1 MCFISLSNTEEQ
13 VHVRYLCELCRG
25 GGGIYE
31 ETTDIYIVP
40 EESFLELKWC
50 YVAFENT
57 LKLRI
62 LIFTILMFYNSIN
75 KLFSIQS

>member
-1 MCFISLSNTEEQ
+1 MSDICVN
-13 VHVRYLCELCRG
+13 YAG
-25 GGGIYE
+25 GGGISE